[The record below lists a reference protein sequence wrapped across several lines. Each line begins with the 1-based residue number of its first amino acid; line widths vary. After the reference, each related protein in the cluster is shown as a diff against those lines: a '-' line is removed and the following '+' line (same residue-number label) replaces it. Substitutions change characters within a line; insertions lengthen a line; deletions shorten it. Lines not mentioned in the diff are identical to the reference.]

1 MPASVL
7 QPRAAACSDR
17 QRASAPS
24 GSRRSGRTRAATITS
39 PHCVR
44 RLAECSKVECG
55 MWKFEGGG
63 LHSGRPPP
71 LRSGELRCNVGSAGR
86 PAAAAG
92 AETGTG
98 HLSTS
103 VLATET
109 KRTRVESKSMRS
121 LRQSMLQRG
130 GGTVGGGG
138 RNVGGHPYDATQ
150 LAGGVAAYARGPRA
164 RPGRDPPRFQLSRR
178 ASKQHLVS
186 AFTHRHVAAEM
197 MRFSSTFRLERVDG
211 GGTTMVQFMS
221 GGEFVRR
228 KGTQANA

>member
-1 MPASVL
+1 M
-7 QPRAAACSDR
+7 
-17 QRASAPS
+17 
-24 GSRRSGRTRAATITS
+24 
-39 PHCVR
+39 
-44 RLAECSKVECG
+44 
-55 MWKFEGGG
+55 
-63 LHSGRPPP
+63 
-71 LRSGELRCNVGSAGR
+71 
-86 PAAAAG
+86 
-92 AETGTG
+92 
-98 HLSTS
+98 
-103 VLATET
+103 
-109 KRTRVESKSMRS
+109 
-121 LRQSMLQRG
+121 
-130 GGTVGGGG
+130 
-138 RNVGGHPYDATQ
+138 GGHPYDATQ

>member
-55 MWKFEGGG
+55 MWKFGGGG
-63 LHSGRPPP
+63 LQSGRPPP

-121 LRQSMLQRG
+121 LRRSMLQRG
-130 GGTVGGGG
+130 GGTFGGGG
-138 RNVGGHPYDATQ
+138 SQRGRPPPLRSGRSCAATWVRRLDPQQQQ
-150 LAGGVAAYARGPRA
+150 LCCSGAVSTAE
-164 RPGRDPPRFQLSRR
+164 RDPLQGP
-178 ASKQHLVS
+178 VS
-186 AFTHRHVAAEM
+186 SEQ
-197 MRFSSTFRLERVDG
+197 G
-211 GGTTMVQFMS
+211 GGDSALGHCSDS
-221 GGEFVRR
+221 G
-228 KGTQANA
+228 